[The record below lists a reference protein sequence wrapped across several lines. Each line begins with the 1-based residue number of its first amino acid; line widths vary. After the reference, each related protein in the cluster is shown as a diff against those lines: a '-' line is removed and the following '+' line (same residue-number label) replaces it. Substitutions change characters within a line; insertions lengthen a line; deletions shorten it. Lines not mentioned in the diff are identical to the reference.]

1 MSLLAPSILAADFTK
16 LSNQIRAVE
25 LGNADFIHCDVMDGH
40 FVPNFTFGPI
50 VISAV
55 KKLTK
60 IPLDVHL
67 MINNPQ
73 NLIKEFAEAGAN
85 ILTIHQENNEHLDR
99 TIQLIK
105 EFDVKAGV
113 AVNPATPIEM
123 LLPVLPIVDLVLIM
137 SVNPGFG
144 GQFFIDY
151 TLDKIV
157 NLNRIK
163 KSKNYNFLIEVDGG
177 ITKENIKK
185 VKDAG
190 CNVIV
195 AGTAVFKNENITE
208 STVELKNLIMD

>member
-1 MSLLAPSILAADFTK
+1 MALLAPSILAADFTK

-151 TLDKIV
+151 TLYKIV